1 MRILKLNVN
10 GLILHFKTMNDIIS
24 YCDSTLEGDDNEGC
38 VVNSGNECIC
48 NFHGSKE
55 ECLAQLK
62 SMNLDFY

>member
-1 MRILKLNVN
+1 MS
-10 GLILHFKTMNDIIS
+10 DIIS

-38 VVNSGNECIC
+38 VVNSDTNECIC